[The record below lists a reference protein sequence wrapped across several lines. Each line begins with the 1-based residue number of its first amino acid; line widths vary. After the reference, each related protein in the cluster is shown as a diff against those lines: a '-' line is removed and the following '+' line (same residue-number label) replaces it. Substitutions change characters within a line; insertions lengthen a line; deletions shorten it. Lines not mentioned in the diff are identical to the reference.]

1 MKKTYI
7 NPTIKVVKIETRS
20 IIAASGETVGINSE
34 AVSAE
39 SAESRSSS
47 FGFGDEE

>member
-20 IIAASGETVGINSE
+20 IIASSVGINSTTT
-34 AVSAE
+34 VSAE

>member
-20 IIAASGETVGINSE
+20 IIASSVEIDPTST
-34 AVSAE
+34 VSAE